1 MFSNVSKGQDA
12 RNRTNTHMHKYA
24 HTDKRV
30 NENVDTC
37 AHLHTRA
44 YKMCT
49 EIQRDDKRGRR

>member
-37 AHLHTRA
+37 AHVRLLHTCVQNVHGDT
-44 YKMCT
+44 K
-49 EIQRDDKRGRR
+49 G